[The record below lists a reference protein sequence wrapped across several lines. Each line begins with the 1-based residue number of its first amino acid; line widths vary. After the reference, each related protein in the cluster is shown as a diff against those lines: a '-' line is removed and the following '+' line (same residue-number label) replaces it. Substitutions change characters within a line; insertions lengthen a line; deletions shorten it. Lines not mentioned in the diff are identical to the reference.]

1 MMRLLGWL
9 DRGLCRVEEG
19 LVAALLGAAALI
31 LFLDVVARYLFSA
44 PFSWGAESV
53 RYAIIWVVFIGSSI
67 AARRGIHIS
76 ISALREF
83 LPAPAQ
89 RPLILLVLAI
99 CFGFSVLL
107 LSASVE
113 LIQFMRGFRQVTPA
127 MEIPMWWVYLAIP
140 VGAGLMSL
148 RFIQAFWAE
157 ARYRALSAD
166 PKRSA
171 RELVG

>member
-9 DRGLCRVEEG
+9 NNGLCRLEEG
-19 LVAALLGAAALI
+19 LVAVLLGGAALI
-31 LFLDVVARYLFSA
+31 LFLDVVARYLLSA

-76 ISALREF
+76 IGALREF
-83 LPAPAQ
+83 LPAAAQ

-99 CFGFSVLL
+99 CIGFSLL
-107 LSASVE
+107 LLNASVE
-113 LIQFMRGFRQVTPA
+113 LIQFMRGFRQVSPA

-140 VGAGLMSL
+140 IGAGLMSL

-157 ARYRALSAD
+157 ARYRTLSTD
-166 PKRSA
+166 SNRSA
-171 RELVG
+171 RDLVG

>member
-1 MMRLLGWL
+1 MLRWL
-9 DRGLCRVEEG
+9 DAALCRIEEG
-19 LVAALLGAAALI
+19 LVAVLLGAAALV
-31 LFLDVVARYLFSA
+31 LFLDVAARYLFSA

-89 RPLILLVLAI
+89 RPLILLVLLI
-99 CFGFSVLL
+99 CCSFSLL
-107 LSASVE
+107 LLYASVS
-113 LIQFMRGFRQVTPA
+113 LIQFMRRFSQVTPA
-127 MEIPMWWVYLAIP
+127 LEIPMWWVYLAIP

-148 RFIQAFWAE
+148 RFTQALWAE
-157 ARYRALSAD
+157 ARHRALSED
-166 PKRSA
+166 PNRIT

>member
-1 MMRLLGWL
+1 MLRWL
-9 DRGLCRVEEG
+9 DVALCRIEEG
-19 LVAALLGAAALI
+19 AVAVLLGAAALV
-31 LFLDVVARYLFSA
+31 LFLDVAARYLFSA

-83 LPAPAQ
+83 LPPPAQ
-89 RPLILLVLAI
+89 RPLIMLVLVI
-99 CFGFSVLL
+99 CCGFSLL
-107 LSASVE
+107 LLYASVS
-113 LIQFMRGFRQVTPA
+113 LIQFMRRFSQVTPA
-127 MEIPMWWVYLAIP
+127 LEIPMWWVYLAVP

-148 RFIQAFWAE
+148 RFTQALWAE
-157 ARYRALSAD
+157 ARYRALSED
-166 PKRSA
+166 PNRIT